1 MRVCALK
8 LSYQIVLNE
17 WNSWLL
23 SHARNTSAPALD
35 FVNIRYAQTDA
46 QLGVAP
52 LLRCSG
58 ARLLCYVA
66 CDVLRGTCIAL
77 LMCGSS
83 ALWVRSQSSLRRWSD
98 IVSHGVSR
106 VPFATKRIFE
116 YKILNS
122 FGFKCVSVAIISYGL
137 SELSLT
143 LMSACIKVTATS
155 TPTLV

>member
-1 MRVCALK
+1 MYVRWSFLIK
-8 LSYQIVLNE
+8 SYWMNE
-17 WNSWLL
+17 ISRLL
-23 SHARNTSAPALD
+23 LHTRNTSAPVLD

-46 QLGVAP
+46 QLSAAP
-52 LLRCSG
+52 LLGCSVMLP
-58 ARLLCYVA
+58 ATSCVA
-66 CDVLRGTCIAL
+66 AA